1 METLPL
7 ASSNMTWILFFAAGL
22 ILGIIWDRLENLDH
36 GTAEE

>member
-22 ILGIIWDRLENLDH
+22 ILGIFWERLTNLDH
-36 GTAEE
+36 GTVKE